1 MFTSAEG
8 KFISVSEAEAVL
20 IACVCFCRVF
30 FLQNANS
37 SAKHS
42 SENELSNRSVNKGC

>member
-20 IACVCFCRVF
+20 IACVCFYRVF
-30 FLQNANS
+30 YLQNANS
-37 SAKHS
+37 SAKQQQ
-42 SENELSNRSVNKGC
+42 KWAFK